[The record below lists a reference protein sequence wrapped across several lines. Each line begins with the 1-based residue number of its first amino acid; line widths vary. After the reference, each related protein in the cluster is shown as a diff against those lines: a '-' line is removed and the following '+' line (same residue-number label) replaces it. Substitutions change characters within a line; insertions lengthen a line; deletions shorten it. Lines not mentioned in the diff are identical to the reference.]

1 VAFLGAL
8 FSPREDPQYRTGDEL
23 MSRAHS
29 NEDAF
34 NIESS
39 DLALLALLA
48 TVAIIGAMVLTL
60 LG

>member
-1 VAFLGAL
+1 
-8 FSPREDPQYRTGDEL
+8 

-39 DLALLALLA
+39 DLAVLALLA

>member
-1 VAFLGAL
+1 
-8 FSPREDPQYRTGDEL
+8 

-29 NEDAF
+29 DEDAL
-34 NIESS
+34 NIDSI
-39 DLALLALLA
+39 DLAVLALIA

>member
-1 VAFLGAL
+1 
-8 FSPREDPQYRTGDEL
+8 

-34 NIESS
+34 NIESI
-39 DLALLALLA
+39 DLAVLALLA
-48 TVAIIGAMVLTL
+48 TIAIIGAMVLML

>member
-1 VAFLGAL
+1 
-8 FSPREDPQYRTGDEL
+8 

-34 NIESS
+34 NIDSI
-39 DLALLALLA
+39 DLAVLALLA
-48 TVAIIGAMVLTL
+48 TIAIVNALVLTL